1 MEVHISSQERKDL
14 YNKAFKFLPDS
25 RRIIIWLCL
34 SAMLI
39 LSISL
44 IRVNTNYFS
53 MRLEDN
59 PNKIIGLIALFFV
72 VVVSL
77 LMLMLPLFAMSRLKR
92 CLPAK
97 TRVHVSEGE
106 IKVNQI
112 SVSKKDVTEILN
124 LGNFLF
130 AVSNCNG
137 KYRYVIVHFQTE
149 IKQKILWLLDE
160 YKYPKIRQINS
171 YREFPWIQK
180 NK

>member
-124 LGNFLF
+124 LANFLF
-130 AVSNCNG
+130 AESIDFVEGMSAD
-137 KYRYVIVHFQTE
+137 E